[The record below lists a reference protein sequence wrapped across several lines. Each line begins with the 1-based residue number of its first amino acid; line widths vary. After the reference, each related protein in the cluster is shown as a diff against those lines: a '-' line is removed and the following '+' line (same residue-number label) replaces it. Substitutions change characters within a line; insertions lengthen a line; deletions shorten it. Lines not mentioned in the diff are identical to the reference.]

1 MERKEHLKC
10 LVIGLGA
17 LATVLA
23 VGCGGEPTRPTTE
36 ALAPPLGTNGPDRPG
51 SAAARGG
58 AGERYQLASEQQT
71 SVDLDPAGDTEFGA
85 PGFQDI
91 VRAEVSKEGDE
102 FVLRMEMAATIPVN
116 PPLPAPAVHEIWWM
130 WAIDLDRTTTPAGY
144 PCAPGCTLPSEI
156 HACVRWDGSSFHG
169 IVIDRRP
176 LLNGGQ
182 ATILTVPFS
191 VQGATLELHVP
202 SAVIGNPSSFRWPTV
217 TTDWSGPVGS
227 GGFHFV
233 DHGSPPGQAPTW
245 P

>member
-10 LVIGLGA
+10 LAIGLGA

-23 VGCGGEPTRPTTE
+23 VGCGREPTRPTSE

-58 AGERYQLASEQQT
+58 TGERYQLASEPQT
-71 SVDLDPAGDTEFGA
+71 SVDPDPAGDTEFSA

-91 VRAEVSKEGDE
+91 IRSEVSKEGDE
-102 FVLRMEMAATIPVN
+102 FVVRMEMAAPIPVN
-116 PPLPAPAVHEIWWM
+116 PPLPRPAVFEIWWV
-130 WAIDLDRTTTPAGY
+130 WALNLDLAAWPAGY
-144 PCAPGCTLPSEI
+144 PNAPGGTLPSEVMA
-156 HACVRWDGSSFHG
+156 HVGWDGTSFHG

-176 LLNGGQ
+176 LLNGGE

-191 VQGATLELHVP
+191 VQGATLELHIP
-202 SAVIGNPSSFRWPTV
+202 SAVMGNPSSFKWACV

-233 DHGSPPGQAPTW
+233 DGTFQPLFW